1 MKKILLALMLTVLF
15 VDCGESGKSTFTLD
29 NPSDEKI
36 TVTIDGKE
44 HSLDAKTHEKVELT
58 VGEHTVENDK
68 YKVIFTVYSDSK
80 GGIINP
86 TGYPY
91 IKERRV
97 YSVKETTQSGTAMDE
112 DFTIDDYIFS
122 GPFSVTYDFIIDRS
136 YGQGA
141 RGKGDWDYDL
151 FEPFPETISMD
162 RDVNI
167 YSKMYNKNEFLEM
180 VQEFS
185 PDLRADYEQ
194 NKKVVKTEPTFRKEE
209 NSYDKNMAIAQ
220 AIKDENTKKYA
231 IEVIELDKQ
240 YAEAK
245 DGKTQD
251 KILKDYKK
259 AWKEYVQAS
268 MKVSDA
274 EKADMGYIIPT
285 NFGKGIIINS
295 VEVK

>member
-1 MKKILLALMLTVLF
+1 MKKILLALMLTILF
-15 VDCGESGKSTFTLD
+15 VACGGSGKSTFTLD

-36 TVTIDGKE
+36 TVTIDEKE
-44 HSLDAKTHEKVELT
+44 HSLEAKTHEKIELT
-58 VGEHTVENDK
+58 VGEHSVENDK
-68 YKVIFTVYSDSK
+68 YKVTFTVYSDSK

-97 YSVKETTQSGTAMDE
+97 YSVKETTQTGTAMDE

-194 NKKVVKTEPTFRKEE
+194 NKRVVKTEPTFRKEE
-209 NSYDKNMAIAQ
+209 DSYDKNMAIAQ
-220 AIKDENTKKYA
+220 AIKDESTKKYA

-251 KILKDYKK
+251 KILKDYKN

-268 MKVSDA
+268 MRVSDA

>member
-1 MKKILLALMLTVLF
+1 MKKILLALMLTILF
-15 VDCGESGKSTFTLD
+15 VACGGSGKSTFTLD

-44 HSLDAKTHEKVELT
+44 HNLDAKTHEKVELT
-58 VGEHTVENDK
+58 VEEHTVENDK
-68 YKVIFTVYSDSK
+68 YKVAFTVYSDSK

-97 YSVKETTQSGTAMDE
+97 YSVKETTQTGTAMDE

-251 KILKDYKK
+251 KILKDYKN

>member
-1 MKKILLALMLTVLF
+1 MKKILLALILTILF
-15 VDCGESGKSTFTLD
+15 VACGGNGKSIFTLD

-44 HSLDAKTHEKVELT
+44 HSLEAKSHEKVELT
-58 VGEHTVENDK
+58 AGEHIVENDK

-97 YSVKETTQSGTAMDE
+97 YSVKETTQTGNAGDE
-112 DFTIDDYIFS
+112 E
-122 GPFSVTYDFIIDRS
+122 FIIDRS

-151 FEPFPETISMD
+151 FEPFPDSINMD
-162 RDVNI
+162 REVNI
-167 YSKMYNKNEFLEM
+167 YSKLYNKHEFLEM
-180 VQEFS
+180 VQDFS
-185 PDLRADYEQ
+185 PELRADYEQ

-209 NSYDKNMAIAQ
+209 DSYNKNMAIAQ

-245 DGKTQD
+245 DAKTQD

-268 MKVSDA
+268 MKVSDTK
-274 EKADMGYIIPT
+274 KASMGYISPT
-285 NFGKGIIINS
+285 NFGKGIIITS

>member
-1 MKKILLALMLTVLF
+1 MKKILLALMLTILF
-15 VDCGESGKSTFTLD
+15 VACGGSGKSTFTLD

-44 HSLDAKTHEKVELT
+44 HSLDAKTHKKVELT

-112 DFTIDDYIFS
+112 DFIIDDYIFT
-122 GPFSVTYDFIIDRS
+122 GPFSVTYDFTIDRS

-251 KILKDYKK
+251 KILKDYKN

-274 EKADMGYIIPT
+274 EKASMGYITPT

>member
-1 MKKILLALMLTVLF
+1 MKKILLALMLTILF
-15 VDCGESGKSTFTLD
+15 VACGGSGKSTFTLD

-44 HSLDAKTHEKVELT
+44 HSLEAKTHEKIELT
-58 VGEHTVENDK
+58 VGEHSVENDK

-112 DFTIDDYIFS
+112 DFIIDDYIFT

-151 FEPFPETISMD
+151 FEPFPETIKMD

-180 VQEFS
+180 VQEVA

-194 NKKVVKTEPTFRKEE
+194 NKKVTKTEPTFRKEE
-209 NSYDKNMAIAQ
+209 DSYGKNMAVAQ
-220 AIKDENTKKYA
+220 AMKDENTKKYA

-240 YAEAK
+240 YAQAK
-245 DGKTQD
+245 DAKTQD
-251 KILKDYKK
+251 KLLADYKK

-268 MKVSDA
+268 LKVSDA
-274 EKADMGYIIPT
+274 DKASMGYISPT
-285 NFGKGIIINS
+285 NFGKGIIITS

>member
-1 MKKILLALMLTVLF
+1 MKKILLALMLTILF
-15 VDCGESGKSTFTLD
+15 VACGGSGKSTFTLD

-36 TVTIDGKE
+36 TVIIDGKE
-44 HSLDAKTHEKVELT
+44 HSLDTKTHEKVELT

-112 DFTIDDYIFS
+112 DFIIDDYMFT

-274 EKADMGYIIPT
+274 EKASMGYIAPT

>member
-1 MKKILLALMLTVLF
+1 MKKILLALILTILF
-15 VDCGESGKSTFTLD
+15 VACGGNEKSIFTLD

-44 HSLDAKTHEKVELT
+44 HSLEAKSHEKVELT
-58 VGEHTVENDK
+58 AGEHIVENDK

-91 IKERRV
+91 I
-97 YSVKETTQSGTAMDE
+97 
-112 DFTIDDYIFS
+112 
-122 GPFSVTYDFIIDRS
+122 
-136 YGQGA
+136 
-141 RGKGDWDYDL
+141 WDYDL
-151 FEPFPETISMD
+151 FEPFPNSINMD
-162 RDVNI
+162 REVNI

-180 VQEFS
+180 VQDFS
-185 PDLRADYEQ
+185 PELRADYEQ

-209 NSYDKNMAIAQ
+209 DSYDKNMAVAQ
-220 AIKDENTKKYA
+220 AINDENTKKYA

-240 YAEAK
+240 YSEAK
-245 DGKTQD
+245 DAKTQD

-268 MKVSDA
+268 MKVSDT
-274 EKADMGYIIPT
+274 EKASMGYISPT
-285 NFGKGIIINS
+285 NFGKGIIITS

>member
-1 MKKILLALMLTVLF
+1 MKKILLALMLTILF
-15 VDCGESGKSTFTLD
+15 VACGGSGKSTFTLD

-44 HSLDAKTHEKVELT
+44 HNLDAKTHEKVELT
-58 VGEHTVENDK
+58 FGEHTVENDK

-268 MKVSDA
+268 MKVTDA
-274 EKADMGYIIPT
+274 EKASMGYIAPT

>member
-1 MKKILLALMLTVLF
+1 MKKILLTLILTILF
-15 VDCGESGKSTFTLD
+15 VACGGSGKSTFTLD

-44 HSLDAKTHEKVELT
+44 HSLEAKTHEKVELT
-58 VGEHTVENDK
+58 VGEHIVENDK
-68 YKVIFTVYSDSK
+68 YKVTFTVYSDSK

-112 DFTIDDYIFS
+112 DFIIDDYMFT

-180 VQEFS
+180 VQELA

-209 NSYDKNMAIAQ
+209 DSYDKNMAIAQ
-220 AIKDENTKKYA
+220 SIKDESTKKYA

-245 DGKTQD
+245 DAKTQD
-251 KILKDYKK
+251 KLLSDYKK

-274 EKADMGYIIPT
+274 EKANMGYIIPT

>member
-1 MKKILLALMLTVLF
+1 MKKNLLALILTILF
-15 VDCGESGKSTFTLD
+15 VACGGNGKSIFTLD

-44 HSLDAKTHEKVELT
+44 HSLEAKSHEKVELT
-58 VGEHTVENDK
+58 AREHIVKNDK

-86 TGYPY
+86 TGYLY
-91 IKERRV
+91 IKERIV
-97 YSVKETTQSGTAMDE
+97 YSVKETTQTGNAGDE
-112 DFTIDDYIFS
+112 EFIIDDYIFS

-151 FEPFPETISMD
+151 FEPFPDSINMD
-162 RDVNI
+162 REVNI

-180 VQEFS
+180 VQDFS
-185 PDLRADYEQ
+185 PELRADYEQ

-209 NSYDKNMAIAQ
+209 DSYNKNMAIAQ

-245 DGKTQD
+245 DAKTQD

-268 MKVSDA
+268 MKVSDT
-274 EKADMGYIIPT
+274 EKASMGYISPT
-285 NFGKGIIINS
+285 NFGKGIIITS

>member
-1 MKKILLALMLTVLF
+1 MKKILLALMLTILF
-15 VDCGESGKSTFTLD
+15 VACGGSGKSTFTLD

-44 HSLDAKTHEKVELT
+44 HSLDAKTHKKVELT

-112 DFTIDDYIFS
+112 DFIIDDYIFT

-194 NKKVVKTEPTFRKEE
+194 NKRVVKTEPTFRKEE
-209 NSYDKNMAIAQ
+209 DSYDKNMAIAQ

-251 KILKDYKK
+251 KILKDYKN

-274 EKADMGYIIPT
+274 EKASMGYIIPT

>member
-1 MKKILLALMLTVLF
+1 MKKILLALMLTILF
-15 VDCGESGKSTFTLD
+15 VACGGSGKSTFTLD

-36 TVTIDGKE
+36 TVTIDVKE
-44 HSLDAKTHEKVELT
+44 HNLDAKTHEKVELT

-68 YKVIFTVYSDSK
+68 YKVAFTVYSDSK

-97 YSVKETTQSGTAMDE
+97 YSVKETTQTGTAMDE

-141 RGKGDWDYDL
+141 RGKGDWDYEL

-251 KILKDYKK
+251 KILKDYKN

>member
-1 MKKILLALMLTVLF
+1 MKKILLALILTILF
-15 VDCGESGKSTFTLD
+15 VACGGNGKSIFTLD

-44 HSLDAKTHEKVELT
+44 HSLEAKSHEKVELT
-58 VGEHTVENDK
+58 AGEHIVENDK

-97 YSVKETTQSGTAMDE
+97 YSVKETTQTDNAGDE
-112 DFTIDDYIFS
+112 E
-122 GPFSVTYDFIIDRS
+122 FIIDRS

-151 FEPFPETISMD
+151 FEPFPDSINMD
-162 RDVNI
+162 REVNI
-167 YSKMYNKNEFLEM
+167 YSEMYNKNEFLEM
-180 VQEFS
+180 VQDFS
-185 PDLRADYEQ
+185 PELRADYEQ

-209 NSYDKNMAIAQ
+209 DSYNKNMAIAQ

-245 DGKTQD
+245 DAKTQD

-268 MKVSDA
+268 MKVSDT
-274 EKADMGYIIPT
+274 EKASMGYISPT
-285 NFGKGIIINS
+285 NFGKGIIITS

>member
-1 MKKILLALMLTVLF
+1 MKKNLLALILTILF
-15 VDCGESGKSTFTLD
+15 VACGGNGKSIFTLD

-44 HSLDAKTHEKVELT
+44 HSLEAKSHEKVELT
-58 VGEHTVENDK
+58 AGEHIVENDK

-86 TGYPY
+86 TGYLY
-91 IKERRV
+91 IKERIV
-97 YSVKETTQSGTAMDE
+97 YSVKETTQTGNAGDE
-112 DFTIDDYIFS
+112 EFIIDDYIFS

-151 FEPFPETISMD
+151 FEPFPNSINMD
-162 RDVNI
+162 REVNI

-180 VQEFS
+180 VQDFS
-185 PDLRADYEQ
+185 PELRADYEQ

-209 NSYDKNMAIAQ
+209 DSYNKNMAIAQ

-245 DGKTQD
+245 DAKTQD

-268 MKVSDA
+268 MKVSDT
-274 EKADMGYIIPT
+274 EKASMEYISPT
-285 NFGKGIIINS
+285 NFGKGIIITS

>member
-1 MKKILLALMLTVLF
+1 MKKILLALMLTILF
-15 VDCGESGKSTFTLD
+15 VACGGSGKSTFTLD

-36 TVTIDGKE
+36 TVTIDEKE
-44 HSLDAKTHEKVELT
+44 HSLEAKTHEKIELT
-58 VGEHTVENDK
+58 VGEHSVENDK
-68 YKVIFTVYSDSK
+68 YKVTFTVYSDSK

-112 DFTIDDYIFS
+112 EFKIDDYIFS

-180 VQEFS
+180 VQELA

-194 NKKVVKTEPTFRKEE
+194 NKRVAKTEPTFRKEE

-220 AIKDENTKKYA
+220 AIKDESTKKYA

-251 KILKDYKK
+251 KILKDYKN

-268 MKVSDA
+268 MRVSDA

>member
-1 MKKILLALMLTVLF
+1 MKKILLALMLTILF
-15 VDCGESGKSTFTLD
+15 VACGVSGKSTFTLD

-44 HSLDAKTHEKVELT
+44 HSLDVKTHEKVELT

-112 DFTIDDYIFS
+112 DFIIDDYIFT

-251 KILKDYKK
+251 KILKDYKN

-268 MKVSDA
+268 MKVSDT

>member
-1 MKKILLALMLTVLF
+1 MKKILLALMLTILF
-15 VDCGESGKSTFTLD
+15 VACGGSGKSTFTLD

-112 DFTIDDYIFS
+112 DFIIDDYIFT

-268 MKVSDA
+268 MKVTDA
-274 EKADMGYIIPT
+274 EKASMSYIAPT

>member
-1 MKKILLALMLTVLF
+1 MKKILLALMLTILF
-15 VDCGESGKSTFTLD
+15 VACGGSGKSTFILD

-112 DFTIDDYIFS
+112 DFIIDDYIFT

-209 NSYDKNMAIAQ
+209 NSYDKNMVIAQ

-251 KILKDYKK
+251 KILKDYKN

-274 EKADMGYIIPT
+274 EKASMGYIAPT

>member
-1 MKKILLALMLTVLF
+1 MKKILLALMLTILF
-15 VDCGESGKSTFTLD
+15 VACGGSGKSTFTLD

-44 HSLDAKTHEKVELT
+44 HNLDAKTHEKVELT

-80 GGIINP
+80 GGIISP

-112 DFTIDDYIFS
+112 DFIIDDYIFT

-274 EKADMGYIIPT
+274 EKASMGYIAPT

>member
-1 MKKILLALMLTVLF
+1 MPKIYIEEEMKKILLALILTILF
-15 VDCGESGKSTFTLD
+15 VACGGNGKSIFTLD

-44 HSLDAKTHEKVELT
+44 HSLEAKSHEKVELT
-58 VGEHTVENDK
+58 AGEHIVENDK

-97 YSVKETTQSGTAMDE
+97 YSVKETTQTGNAGDE
-112 DFTIDDYIFS
+112 E
-122 GPFSVTYDFIIDRS
+122 FIIDRS

-151 FEPFPETISMD
+151 FEPFPDSINMD
-162 RDVNI
+162 REVNI

-180 VQEFS
+180 VQDFS
-185 PDLRADYEQ
+185 PELRADYEQ

-209 NSYDKNMAIAQ
+209 DSYNKNMAIAQ

-245 DGKTQD
+245 DAKTQD

-268 MKVSDA
+268 MKVSDTK
-274 EKADMGYIIPT
+274 KASMGYISPT
-285 NFGKGIIINS
+285 NFGKGIIITS

>member
-1 MKKILLALMLTVLF
+1 MKKILLALILTILF
-15 VDCGESGKSTFTLD
+15 VACGGNGKSIFTLD

-44 HSLDAKTHEKVELT
+44 HSLEAKSHEKVELT
-58 VGEHTVENDK
+58 AGEHIVENDK

-97 YSVKETTQSGTAMDE
+97 YSVKETTQTGNAGDE
-112 DFTIDDYIFS
+112 E
-122 GPFSVTYDFIIDRS
+122 FIIDRS

-151 FEPFPETISMD
+151 FEPFPDSINMD

-167 YSKMYNKNEFLEM
+167 YSKLYNKHEFLEM
-180 VQEFS
+180 VQDFS
-185 PDLRADYEQ
+185 PELRADYEQ

-209 NSYDKNMAIAQ
+209 DSYNKNMAIAQ

-245 DGKTQD
+245 DAKTQD

-268 MKVSDA
+268 MKVSDTK
-274 EKADMGYIIPT
+274 KASMGYISPT
-285 NFGKGIIINS
+285 NFGKGIIITS